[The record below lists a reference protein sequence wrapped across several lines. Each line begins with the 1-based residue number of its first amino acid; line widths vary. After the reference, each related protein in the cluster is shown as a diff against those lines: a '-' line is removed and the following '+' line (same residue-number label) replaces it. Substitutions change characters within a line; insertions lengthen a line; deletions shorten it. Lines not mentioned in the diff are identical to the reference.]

1 MICVLIEKFYRFLSL
16 HRSVSTQKKRPIC
29 VISYTEISS
38 WSILSSICLSYAWIG
53 CGEIVCAIED
63 NDNRRELWAE
73 TRNRGVLWQQAEF
86 GFTSMDEFRVLF
98 QGSVGRTAAG
108 DIAVDDVNISSGRC

>member
-1 MICVLIEKFYRFLSL
+1 MLGLGVGKLSVLL
-16 HRSVSTQKKRPIC
+16 
-29 VISYTEISS
+29 
-38 WSILSSICLSYAWIG
+38 
-53 CGEIVCAIED
+53 ED

-86 GFTSMDEFRVLF
+86 GFTLVDEFRVLF